1 VVLLSGGPHVGGGG
15 SGGDPGL
22 ETALL
27 PQNAA
32 RGADPRLVE
41 VKGLHALTLRTV
53 DTELPTTP
61 EVFEKGLNADYL
73 SRCPGH

>member
-1 VVLLSGGPHVGGGG
+1 M
-15 SGGDPGL
+15 
-22 ETALL
+22 ALF
-27 PQNAA
+27 PQNAG
-32 RGADPRLVE
+32 RGADASLVE
-41 VKGLHALTLRTV
+41 VKGLHALTRRTV

>member
-1 VVLLSGGPHVGGGG
+1 VKRPETLAKIEAFILPNLTLS
-15 SGGDPGL
+15 D
-22 ETALL
+22 A
-27 PQNAA
+27 
-32 RGADPRLVE
+32 RLVE

-73 SRCPGH
+73 SGGSAH